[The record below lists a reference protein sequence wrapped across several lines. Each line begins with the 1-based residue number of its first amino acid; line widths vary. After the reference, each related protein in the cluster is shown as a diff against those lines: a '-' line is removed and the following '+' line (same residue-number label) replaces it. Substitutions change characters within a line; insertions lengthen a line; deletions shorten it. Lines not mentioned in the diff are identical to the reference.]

1 MRYEFTRSQQREMF
15 DRCKVD
21 GVARCEYIRSTGRD
35 FAATLSTKPMKL
47 ADLLRESERV
57 GPIPHDARF
66 PTEYRCNAPLKR
78 GRFTFDHTDPTYIAA
93 KRVTA
98 ADGQV
103 ICRECDKE
111 KYSTIDRPKIDKTR
125 RLADR
130 EIGARRPR
138 RSLIPGSKGS
148 GVRRRFNR
156 ERQRWETI
164 RVNE

>member
-1 MRYEFTRSQQREMF
+1 MRYEFTRKQKREMMT
-15 DRCKVD
+15 RCKVV
-21 GVARCEYIRSTGRD
+21 GVARCECLWPEHSPKRPDEFIAY
-35 FAATLSTKPMKL
+35 AAAAGTLW
-47 ADLLRESERV
+47 
-57 GPIPHDARF
+57 
-66 PTEYRCNAPLKR
+66 RCAAPLMK
-78 GRFTFDHTDPTYIAA
+78 GRFTYDHADPTYIAA

-103 ICRECDKE
+103 ICRECDRE

-138 RSLIPGSKGS
+138 RSLIPGSKGT
-148 GVRRRFNR
+148 GLRRRFNR